1 MSTALKVLNT
11 TVRVLKMVSS
21 LLIESTLVYSEITP
35 HDLSIQIH
43 LLMLN
48 ELSWHENNDL
58 TKFAIR

>member
-1 MSTALKVLNT
+1 
-11 TVRVLKMVSS
+11 MVSS
-21 LLIESTLVYSEITP
+21 LLIESTLVYSEITS
-35 HDLSIQIH
+35 HELSIQTH